1 VSAYVHCLSL
11 REAVAFVEPSLDDH
25 DLLPAMVDVLRP
37 YVEVALALPEVDLC
51 RLRVGE
57 EQQEV
62 GTTFGHGGAQFIE
75 RRNLESFH
83 HQTVRFV

>member
-1 VSAYVHCLSL
+1 
-11 REAVAFVEPSLDDH
+11 
-25 DLLPAMVDVLRP
+25 
-37 YVEVALALPEVDLC
+37 
-51 RLRVGE
+51 LRVGE